1 MEIVWLGHSS
11 LRVQSHDVTLITDP
25 YANTLGFSM
34 AHHRAEIVTVSND
47 HPHHSQ
53 FDAVDG
59 GPRVLSGPGEYEIAN
74 TYISGMG
81 TPGDE
86 EEGVRRI
93 NTVFTIHA
101 EGLTLC
107 HLGDLNQRLS
117 SSQVEELKKTD
128 VLFVPAGGMCTI
140 SVPRVVELVNLIAPS
155 IVIPLH
161 YWVDGVKVE
170 LEPLDGFLGEL
181 GVSEVNPQAR
191 LNVTATN
198 LTRELKVVVLQ
209 RAG

>member
-1 MEIVWLGHSS
+1 M
-11 LRVQSHDVTLITDP
+11 
-25 YANTLGFSM
+25 
-34 AHHRAEIVTVSND
+34 
-47 HPHHSQ
+47 
-53 FDAVDG
+53 
-59 GPRVLSGPGEYEIAN
+59 
-74 TYISGMG
+74 
-81 TPGDE
+81 
-86 EEGVRRI
+86 
-93 NTVFTIHA
+93 
-101 EGLTLC
+101 
-107 HLGDLNQRLS
+107 
-117 SSQVEELKKTD
+117 EELKKTD